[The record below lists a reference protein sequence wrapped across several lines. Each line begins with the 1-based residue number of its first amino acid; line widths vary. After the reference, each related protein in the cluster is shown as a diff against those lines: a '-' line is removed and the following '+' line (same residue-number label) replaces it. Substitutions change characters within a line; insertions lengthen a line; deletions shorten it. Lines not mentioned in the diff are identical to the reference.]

1 MPPRAVRR
9 RVQVPAET
17 TFRKVLVANRGE
29 IAVRI
34 ARTCKAMG
42 LGTVAVYSEADR
54 GALHVRVA
62 DEAVCI
68 GPAAVERSYLDADAI
83 IRAARTTGADAIHP
97 GYGFLS
103 ENAAFA
109 HRVREADLVF
119 VGPPAEAIAAMGDKL
134 VSRSHAVATGVP
146 VVPGTSLLVS
156 SDGGATEIEP
166 HAATLGYPVLV
177 KAAAGG
183 GGRGMRVV
191 REARHL
197 RDALQAAAR
206 EAGAAFGD
214 ARVYLEKYL
223 DRPRHIE
230 VQILADAHGGIVHL
244 GERECSIQRRHQK
257 IIEETPAPTLETRLR
272 TAIAEAAIAV
282 SRRVGYV
289 NAGTVEF
296 LLGNDGRFYF
306 LEMNT
311 RLQVE
316 HPVTEWV
323 TGLDLVCEQLRIA
336 TGARLGLRQSD
347 IHARGAALE
356 CRVYAEDPANGF
368 LPSAGPVLAVREP
381 AGPGVRVD
389 SGLLAGTAVPVEYDP
404 LLAKISTWGPT
415 RERALD
421 IMRNALGETAV
432 VGPATNLEFLAAIVD
447 HPAFRQGDI
456 HTGFVGE
463 RFADWRPDSRA
474 RERAAL
480 VAALVLS
487 GSADP
492 SDGGRGG
499 ASPVPARVP
508 ARSARHDSPW
518 TRLGPWRV
526 GG

>member
-1 MPPRAVRR
+1 MPPRAQQR
-9 RVQVPAET
+9 RVQARAET
-17 TFRKVLVANRGE
+17 RLRKVLIANRGE

-34 ARTCKAMG
+34 ARTCRTMG
-42 LGTVAVYSEADR
+42 LGTVAVYSEVDR

-68 GPAAVERSYLDADAI
+68 GPAAVERSYLHAESI

-109 HRVREADLVF
+109 DAVREAGLVF
-119 VGPPAEAIAAMGDKL
+119 VGPPAEAIAALGDKL
-134 VSRSHAVATGVP
+134 VSRSHAVAAGVP
-146 VVPGTSLLVS
+146 VVPGTELAVSESDAGLV
-156 SDGGATEIEP
+156 EIAR
-166 HAATLGYPVLV
+166 HASGLGYPVLV

-191 REARHL
+191 RDASELREAI
-197 RDALQAAAR
+197 AAAGR

-214 ARVYLEKYL
+214 PRVYLEKYL
-223 DRPRHIE
+223 ERPRHIE
-230 VQILADAHGGIVHL
+230 VQILADGHGDIVHL

-257 IIEETPAPTLETRLR
+257 IIEETPAPRLETRLR
-272 TAIAEAAIAV
+272 AEIVEAAIAV
-282 SRRVGYV
+282 ARRVGYV

-296 LLGNDGRFYF
+296 LLGGDGRFYF

-323 TGLDLVCEQLRIA
+323 TGLDLVREQLRVA
-336 TGARLGLRQSD
+336 AGARLGFRQED
-347 IHARGAALE
+347 VQGRGAALE
-356 CRVYAEDPANGF
+356 CRIYAEDPANAF

-389 SGLLAGTAVPVEYDP
+389 SSLCAGSIVPVEYDP

-421 IMRNALGETAV
+421 VMRHALGETSV
-432 VGPATNLEFLAAIVD
+432 VGPATNVEFLAAIVAD
-447 HPAFRQGDI
+447 PVFHEGAL
-456 HTGFVGE
+456 HTDFVPE
-463 RFADWRPDSRA
+463 RFGEWQPDGRN
-474 RERAAL
+474 RDLAAL

-487 GSADP
+487 GSVDP
-492 SDGGRGG
+492 SDEHPGGGFRR
-499 ASPVPARVP
+499 PA
-508 ARSARHDSPW
+508 AGHDTGDDSPW
-518 TRLGPWRV
+518 IRLGPWRV